1 MGDDYDY
8 DLRQAREQLEQAEQ
22 DGERFCR
29 QLASKDLEI
38 QRLRQALFGLCGEAE
53 KLLEA
58 EMVHYHDSR
67 TVPALIVGLARSVMD
82 ARAALSNPPAQQ
94 QDAVVVPRENE

>member
-1 MGDDYDY
+1 M
-8 DLRQAREQLEQAEQ
+8 AFNLETAMQEI
-22 DGERFCR
+22 GGLNKI
-29 QLASKDLEI
+29 LASKDLEI
-38 QRLRQALFGLCGEAE
+38 HRLRQALFGLCGEAE